1 MEKLTRIMMF
11 PKGAIWVIRS
21 SEPRKLFKKY
31 LSQLKLQKHPNKELQ
46 EIYNE
51 QGVPTL
57 EAEPEH

>member
-1 MEKLTRIMMF
+1 MRF
-11 PKGAIWVIRS
+11 PGGAIWVIRS
-21 SEPRKLFKKY
+21 SDPRKLFKKY